1 MSTGISM
8 SSVNKIKELA
18 DNGDYSLALDILEH
32 QDLSK
37 SLSPQFIRICGEVYY
52 ENQRYADARAA
63 LVRAHSM
70 APIGNKIIYSIIRL
84 YLSMGFTSL
93 AEHYYEIYQFNQKE
107 KDAGTYRLEYMI
119 AKAHR
124 KPVNELYSILVTAND
139 METSEEWDYEML
151 LLQAYIRNKQ
161 KFNAGCAEFR
171 ANYRNSTHLAELDDM
186 MSDTTDLETEI
197 YCYPT
202 KEIVDDDPEQND
214 IREFE
219 GKILADDDQRIHP
232 DDAKI
237 MIMVEDD
244 APVTSTMKFKQ
255 MWLRSK
261 DKKEQKKEARREGQE
276 DPQQKKKGF
285 GLFGRMS
292 KKEEEIV
299 EKEIEELTEN
309 KLDKEQLLD
318 EVVSKDPDDN
328 GEASDVGQPEK
339 AIAEDKADVQR
350 DADMVEIS
358 GELSPEDAAVYN
370 EDDENIVDDFESQQ
384 DNFVIE
390 EEPEEVVMVDI
401 PEDIQDEDQETDKA
415 EDKQIEET
423 FDDVFSDCDLDQGEF
438 DLDADDQGVEVV
450 NFDEDE
456 VEKLEPEKNDQ
467 MQIDESV
474 ATTDDVENDMTE
486 SGYVDDVE
494 AVQVDVVSDV
504 SDTDDTDHET
514 DTVEENEA
522 VEETE
527 SVEEN
532 EAVEET
538 ESVETE
544 AVQLHEESE
553 ALEADKEQ
561 SGDFDFDKA
570 FESLEEFDI
579 DEFEPE
585 ESEAGESDENVV
597 LVDET
602 LFETDSNEDQSEDSY
617 NEFDSELTVDSEVA
631 VDSELTAEPE
641 LTADS
646 EMPDEE
652 STEVEEK
659 CPVIDKSMEQTE
671 EVHEETEPDVIDD
684 AVRDSETQIED
695 TLSSE
700 KDVHSYRRYVSEK
713 TKNAEFPVF
722 KSSLFPDY
730 NTDGAVFYDIK
741 ADKDVNAVIDKNE
754 AKIHE
759 NLKKEEDLI
768 GETDRLL
775 ARLGIKFNAEF
786 KSILDF
792 DDDDTHPEDA
802 SIAENI
808 SDKDELLAKQD
819 GGSDKK
825 EKRSF
830 KLKG

>member
-261 DKKEQKKEARREGQE
+261 DKKEQKKEARREEQE

-504 SDTDDTDHET
+504 SDTDET
-514 DTVEENEA
+514 DTVEETEA

-617 NEFDSELTVDSEVA
+617 NEIDSELTVDSEVA

-659 CPVIDKSMEQTE
+659 CPVIDKSVEQTE

-722 KSSLFPDY
+722 RSSLFPDY

-825 EKRSF
+825 EKKSF

>member
-261 DKKEQKKEARREGQE
+261 DKKEQKKEARREEQE

-504 SDTDDTDHET
+504 SDTDET
-514 DTVEENEA
+514 DTVEE
-522 VEETE
+522 T
-527 SVEEN
+527 

-602 LFETDSNEDQSEDSY
+602 MFETDSNEDQSEDSY

-631 VDSELTAEPE
+631 VDSELTVEPE

-659 CPVIDKSMEQTE
+659 CSVIDKSVEQTE

-825 EKRSF
+825 EKKSF

>member
-84 YLSMGFTSL
+84 YLSMGYTSL

-219 GKILADDDQRIHP
+219 GKILAADDQRIHP

-261 DKKEQKKEARREGQE
+261 DKKEQKKEARREEQE

-318 EVVSKDPDDN
+318 EVVSKNPDDN

-339 AIAEDKADVQR
+339 AVAEDKADVQR

-401 PEDIQDEDQETDKA
+401 PEEVQDEDQETDKA

-438 DLDADDQGVEVV
+438 DLDVDDQGVEVV

-514 DTVEENEA
+514 DTVEETEA

-527 SVEEN
+527 SVE
-532 EAVEET
+532 A
-538 ESVETE
+538 E

-553 ALEADKEQ
+553 AIEADKEQ

-579 DEFEPE
+579 DGFEPE
-585 ESEAGESDENVV
+585 ESEAGEPDENVV

-617 NEFDSELTVDSEVA
+617 NEIDSELTVDSEVA

-659 CPVIDKSMEQTE
+659 CPVIDKSVEQTE
-671 EVHEETEPDVIDD
+671 EVHEETDPDVIDD
-684 AVRDSETQIED
+684 AVLDSETQIED

-700 KDVHSYRRYVSEK
+700 EDVHSYRRYVSEK

-730 NTDGAVFYDIK
+730 NTDGAVLYDIK

-792 DDDDTHPEDA
+792 DDDDTHPDDA

-825 EKRSF
+825 EKKSF

>member
-261 DKKEQKKEARREGQE
+261 DKKEQKKEARREEQE

-328 GEASDVGQPEK
+328 GEASDVGQTEK

-370 EDDENIVDDFESQQ
+370 EDDKNIVDDFESQQ

-504 SDTDDTDHET
+504 SDTDET
-514 DTVEENEA
+514 DTVEE
-522 VEETE
+522 T
-527 SVEEN
+527 

-602 LFETDSNEDQSEDSY
+602 MFETDSNEDQSEDSY

-659 CPVIDKSMEQTE
+659 CSVIDKSVEQTE

-722 KSSLFPDY
+722 RSSLFPDY

-825 EKRSF
+825 EKKSF

>member
-139 METSEEWDYEML
+139 METSEKWDYEML

-214 IREFE
+214 VREFE
-219 GKILADDDQRIHP
+219 CKILADDDQRIHP

-261 DKKEQKKEARREGQE
+261 DKKEQKKEARREEQE
-276 DPQQKKKGF
+276 DPHQKKKGF

-318 EVVSKDPDDN
+318 EVVSKDSDDN

-339 AIAEDKADVQR
+339 AVAEDKADVQR

-370 EDDENIVDDFESQQ
+370 KDDENIVDDFESQQ

-456 VEKLEPEKNDQ
+456 VEKLELEKNDQ

-504 SDTDDTDHET
+504 SDTDET
-514 DTVEENEA
+514 DTVEE
-522 VEETE
+522 T
-527 SVEEN
+527 

-602 LFETDSNEDQSEDSY
+602 MFETDSNEDQSEDSY
-617 NEFDSELTVDSEVA
+617 NEFDSELT

-659 CPVIDKSMEQTE
+659 CSVIDKSVEQTE

-825 EKRSF
+825 EKKSF

>member
-151 LLQAYIRNKQ
+151 LLQAYIRNKH

-261 DKKEQKKEARREGQE
+261 DKKEQKKEARREEQE

-456 VEKLEPEKNDQ
+456 VEKLEPEKSDQ

-504 SDTDDTDHET
+504 SDTDET
-514 DTVEENEA
+514 DTVEE
-522 VEETE
+522 T
-527 SVEEN
+527 

-602 LFETDSNEDQSEDSY
+602 MFETDSNEDQSEDSY

-659 CPVIDKSMEQTE
+659 CSVIDKSVEQTE
-671 EVHEETEPDVIDD
+671 EVHEESEPDVIDD

-730 NTDGAVFYDIK
+730 NTDGAVLYDIK

-825 EKRSF
+825 EKKSF

>member
-261 DKKEQKKEARREGQE
+261 DKKEQKKEARREEQE

-456 VEKLEPEKNDQ
+456 VEKLEPEKSDQ

-504 SDTDDTDHET
+504 SDTDET
-514 DTVEENEA
+514 DTVEE
-522 VEETE
+522 T
-527 SVEEN
+527 

-602 LFETDSNEDQSEDSY
+602 MFETDSNEDQSEDSY

-659 CPVIDKSMEQTE
+659 CSVIDKSVEQTE

-825 EKRSF
+825 EKKSF